1 MPGPTFFKFDG
12 PSGEIIAVFGQV
24 AADQWLPAFKLGASG
39 FRGPLPSVEDYL
51 EREEY
56 LASLQFTKDCRMKT
70 WCVYNIDDP
79 SQVFAMC
86 KAMPRDLLIG
96 DEHGFRREA
105 GYCLTSVVT
114 DEQYR
119 NKGLGRFLLEQVS
132 EWVDSQG
139 QGAVTFLY
147 TSSPSFFA
155 NKGWHAQ
162 STPQAAILPFPSTSF
177 YEKAGLP
184 PTRILRGADI
194 PELCNRDVDRFIK
207 AVEQQTVPNDTTL
220 VTVVPAADMIV
231 WMHARCEFIS
241 YKLRNEAPDFNGAI
255 HEETGTWLYWAHD
268 FSGDQLAVQRIS
280 RPQEGDVPVEVI
292 ASLLLDARNEAATWG
307 LSRVSI
313 WSPPHDVGA
322 AGQLLSSKTSDRF
335 VYEKQRTDAVPMV
348 RLGLG
353 DASKEIYFGYNE
365 YYAWN

>member
-1 MPGPTFFKFDG
+1 MPGPTFYKFDG

-24 AADQWLPAFKLGASG
+24 AADQWLPAFKLSASG
-39 FRGPLPSVEDYL
+39 FREPLPSVEDYL

-56 LASLQFTKDCRMKT
+56 LASLQFTKDCRMRT

-96 DEHGFRREA
+96 DEHGFRREG

-114 DEQYR
+114 DEQHR

-132 EWVDSQG
+132 AWMDIQG
-139 QGAVTFLY
+139 Q
-147 TSSPSFFA
+147 
-155 NKGWHAQ
+155 
-162 STPQAAILPFPSTSF
+162 
-177 YEKAGLP
+177 
-184 PTRILRGADI
+184 
-194 PELCNRDVDRFIK
+194 ELCNRDVDRFIK

-220 VTVVPAADMIV
+220 VTIVPAADMIV

-280 RPQEGDVPVEVI
+280 RPQDGDVPVEVI

-348 RLGLG
+348 RLGMG
-353 DASKEIYFGYNE
+353 DTSKEIYFGYNE